1 MYNTGIMSE
10 EMNMTYEYIYH
21 PGSYFEYDRLD
32 EFCEA
37 IGVNYHVGWYGD
49 RTVIMFLSDNYH
61 HIEEVREQLPN
72 NVH

>member
-1 MYNTGIMSE
+1 
-10 EMNMTYEYIYH
+10 MNISTILVLILNN
-21 PGSYFEYDRLD
+21 RLD